1 MNNADIRH
9 RPPWSTAVDLVEQ
22 ILADPGDDDTAGDVA
37 VRIVTA
43 LMAAGWRPTAARPAP
58 TWRPDPR
65 RRADTATARAA
76 LEQMRAQL
84 NREDPNR

>member
-1 MNNADIRH
+1 VTDRP

-22 ILADPGDDDTAGDVA
+22 ILTAREHGDTAGDVA
-37 VRIVTA
+37 VRIITA